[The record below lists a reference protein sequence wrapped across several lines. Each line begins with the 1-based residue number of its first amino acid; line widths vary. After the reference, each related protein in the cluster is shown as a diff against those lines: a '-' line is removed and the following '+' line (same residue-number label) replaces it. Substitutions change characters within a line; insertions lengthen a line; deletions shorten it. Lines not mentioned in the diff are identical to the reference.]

1 MANSQRGIGLKDATV
16 VFDTIT
22 RALAADPE
30 LVLDIDWR
38 LHLKDESAS

>member
-1 MANSQRGIGLKDATV
+1 

-30 LVLDIDWR
+30 LALDIDWR
-38 LHLKDESAS
+38 LHPKDESAS